1 MTLNEL
7 LLEWSYRSEKGYPD
21 LDNPSDIS
29 ILKQILEKLNLPSN
43 TIIKN
48 LKEGKLQNIDFKNSV
63 ERKDDILRS
72 DIFLN
77 KINKG
82 EEFELTDGSKIII
95 DPDQSTESIQK
106 LQNQDFKNLNFTDT
120 SGNTYNLSKFEKTA
134 EFGGG
139 SGAGGGSK
147 DTRIMESA
155 HCYALAIAYYIKQ
168 GPINEDDLLGA
179 TSSEQFAQAQQY
191 VDVDAELD
199 EIEEFF
205 DRKEDWYLSIVK
217 ATNKIYE
224 LFPNKEYKIHRNSD
238 LIDTLYKIYNK
249 SFEKDDEQSIQ
260 YPKMKDDKWNPA
272 DIWLINDNVNPEEF
286 SGNLAVLNG
295 QLADWYEDG
304 DMIGISL
311 KKIGKKDDAAEK
323 IYNDPDIDSEKYEYE
338 GYRSLPTNAN
348 SEIIFTGGKATARMF
363 STTKNFNVEVSGKA
377 AQGGKAGMEAI
388 NTILERNGLN
398 VLPPNQEVIDAFNN
412 NDENYY
418 NKLYYLY
425 DRFID
430 NISKEDF
437 EQKYNSAK
445 PAWIIGKFYS
455 LSLIEKL
462 EDNKPEPTN
471 EIVDDILRY
480 AFSSTRDSS
489 KFIKIS

>member
-1 MTLNEL
+1 MTLDEL
-7 LLEWSYRSEKGYPD
+7 LLEWSYRSEKGYPS
-21 LDNPSDIS
+21 LDSPSDVF
-29 ILKQILEKLNLPSN
+29 ILKTILEKLNLPSN
-43 TIIKN
+43 KIIKKLTEKELTN
-48 LKEGKLQNIDFKNSV
+48 LDFKNSV
-63 ERKDDILRS
+63 ERKDKTLRS

-82 EEFELTDGSKIII
+82 EEFELTDGSKVII
-95 DPDQSTESIQK
+95 DPDQSAESIQK
-106 LQNQDFKNLNFTDT
+106 LQNKEFKNLIFTDT

-179 TSSEQFAQAQQY
+179 TSSEQIAQAQQY

-205 DRKEDWYLSIVK
+205 VRKEKWYLSIVK

-224 LFPNKEYKIHRNSD
+224 LFPNREYKFHRNSE
-238 LIDTLYKIYNK
+238 IVEILYNAFRFSLEKKVDK
-249 SFEKDDEQSIQ
+249 SLEYSN
-260 YPKMKDDKWNPA
+260 MKDDKWNPA
-272 DIWLINDNVNPEEF
+272 DIWLINDNVVPEDF
-286 SGNLAVLNG
+286 SGNVEVLNG
-295 QLADWYEDG
+295 QIADLYEDG
-304 DMIGISL
+304 DMVGISL
-311 KKIGKKDDAAEK
+311 KMIGKKNDAIEK
-323 IYNDPDIDSEKYEYE
+323 IFNDPDIDPEKYEYE
-338 GYRSLPTNAN
+338 GYNSSPTSAN
-348 SEIIFTGGKATARMF
+348 SEIMFTGGKATARMF
-363 STTKNFNVEVSGKA
+363 STIKSFNVEISGKA

>member
-1 MTLNEL
+1 MTLDEL

-43 TIIKN
+43 IIIEN
-48 LKEGKLQNIDFKNSV
+48 LTEAAFSGKTLTKRGNDIKFLSKIDK
-63 ERKDDILRS
+63 K
-72 DIFLN
+72 
-77 KINKG
+77 
-82 EEFELTDGSKIII
+82 EEFEMIDGSMITI
-95 DPDQSTESIQK
+95 DPEQSSDAIQ
-106 LQNQDFKNLNFTDT
+106 LIKNKEFEGNTKRLKFTDT
-120 SGNTYNLSKFEKTA
+120 SGKIHRLTLFKKTK

-139 SGAGGGSK
+139 AGAGEY
-147 DTRIMESA
+147 TRIMESA

-425 DRFID
+425 DRFIN

-471 EIVDDILRY
+471 EIVDDILRF